1 MRHLVVAV
9 VAIVM
14 ISSQAFGQAQLVP
27 KEDAIKGA
35 TDKDVDSWNPTL
47 AGTAT
52 VNMVSNQ
59 SVVGQVDG
67 FSTLFGL
74 GLSAGLDYIRPK
86 HVLRNTL
93 SIAESFART
102 PVIDEFVK
110 TNDVIQFE
118 SLYNYF
124 LIKRAGLFG
133 RFSLQTSAFAAEDVR
148 GEITSWVQKPRND
161 GDMPTLLNQSVF
173 RQRLADPF
181 KPLTINESV
190 GVFAEPVQWESFQLS
205 LRLGLGGRHTFA
217 SDVFL
222 IDDDKATTEV
232 EVLRLSDV
240 HQLGVEAFAG
250 AIGKLSKGK
259 LTYRVGAS
267 ALLPFVN
274 NDEFERSASKLTR
287 LGLEGAL
294 TFNVYEWMS
303 VVYSLNVIRDP
314 QLFPAGDELTQIQN
328 NLLLTFK
335 YTFIERKAP
344 KPEPTKE
351 EQELMDA
358 KARAEAAEAAR
369 AEAEQRAKEAE
380 EKLQQATPPAP
391 VPEPAPSPAPAPTP
405 APTPT
410 PAPQP

>member
-1 MRHLVVAV
+1 MRYTQLIAAVAM
-9 VAIVM
+9 M
-14 ISSQAFGQAQLVP
+14 IALAGTAAAQAQLVP

-35 TDKDVDSWNPTL
+35 TDKDVDSWNPAL

-74 GLSAGLDYIRPK
+74 GLAAGLDYVSPK

-93 SIAESFART
+93 SITESFART

-110 TNDVIQFE
+110 TNDVLQLE
-118 SLYNYF
+118 SIYNYF
-124 LIKRAGLFG
+124 LIKRAGLFA
-133 RFSLQTSAFAAEDVR
+133 RLSLQTSAFAAEDVR
-148 GEITSWVQKPRND
+148 GEISSWVEKPRSE
-161 GDMPTLLNQSVF
+161 GDMPKLLNQSLF

-190 GVFAEPVQWESFQLS
+190 GAFAEPIQGEKLQLS

-217 SDVFL
+217 SDVLL
-222 IDDDKATTEV
+222 IDDDKATTDIEV
-232 EVLRLSDV
+232 VRLADV

-274 NDEFERSASKLTR
+274 NDEFDRSASKLTR
-287 LGLEGAL
+287 LGLEGSL

-303 VVYSLNVIRDP
+303 VVYGLNVIRDP
-314 QLFPAGDELTQIQN
+314 QLFPAGNELTQIQN

-344 KPEPTKE
+344 KAEPTKE
-351 EQELMDA
+351 QKELMEA

-369 AEAEQRAKEAE
+369 AAAEQRAKEAE
-380 EKLQQATPPAP
+380 DKLEQTQPALPPPPAP
-391 VPEPAPSPAPAPTP
+391 TPPPAPPPAPAP
-405 APTPT
+405 APP
-410 PAPQP
+410 P